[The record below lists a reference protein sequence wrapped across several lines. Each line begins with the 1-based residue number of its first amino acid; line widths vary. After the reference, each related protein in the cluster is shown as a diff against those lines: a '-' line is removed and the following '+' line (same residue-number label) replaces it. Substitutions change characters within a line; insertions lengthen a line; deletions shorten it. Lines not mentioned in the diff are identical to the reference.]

1 MSRRKGRILAFQ
13 ALYSWDV
20 GETSKEEILSL
31 SWADSATEKN
41 AVDGG
46 EKDFARL
53 LISGTLDKIS
63 EIDSQISSHLSPSW
77 SMERLNK
84 VTLAVLR
91 MSVYSLLYQR
101 DLHPTIII
109 DEAIAIVKEFG
120 QDDSFKFINAILDK
134 ISKDVSNTGNKSDN

>member
-31 SWADSATEKN
+31 SWADSAAEKN
-41 AVDGG
+41 AIDGG

-134 ISKDVSNTGNKSDN
+134 ISKDVSNSGNKSDN

>member
-20 GETSKEEILSL
+20 GQAGEDELLSL
-31 SWADSATEKN
+31 SWADSA
-41 AVDGG
+41 GG
-46 EKDFARL
+46 KKEAEAGDADFARL
-53 LISGTLDKIS
+53 LIRGTLDKIG
-63 EIDSQISSHLSPSW
+63 EIDALIASHLSPSW

-84 VTLAVLR
+84 VALAVLR

-120 QDDSFKFINAILDK
+120 QDDSFKFINAILDN
-134 ISKDVSNTGNKSDN
+134 ISKAVSNTGEKTDN